1 MERTPVSFGPGVFLF
16 MEDTMDKVFK
26 THDELISLLISRGV
40 DISTPEHKS
49 FAKKALQH
57 KGYYN
62 LINGYSKLFILST
75 IPDDKYKPGTT
86 IEEICALYDF
96 DRALRS
102 IFLKNI
108 LSFETNIKSLIAY
121 YFPQKYGH
129 DNYMLY
135 NNFETTKKDAN
146 KNITSVIAEFQKQI
160 SSRAADPSIE
170 HYLKKYGYVPLW
182 VLNNILTLGQISKFY
197 SIMKQPD
204 RQQISKIFHI
214 TDNQLESILFYLSA
228 VRNFSAHGNR
238 LYCFRTK
245 RPLADFDAHSIM
257 QILKTDGKEYD
268 NGKRDLFAAMIALRY
283 VLSAADYKKMIKEIY
298 RQFSYFRARMNV
310 LREEDIL
317 HEMGFPIDWRDRLL
331 NLTSK
336 TNT

>member
-1 MERTPVSFGPGVFLF
+1 MA
-16 MEDTMDKVFK
+16 DKVFK
-26 THDELISLLISRGV
+26 THDELIALLISRGI

-75 IPDDKYKPGTT
+75 IPDDKYKSGTT
-86 IEEICALYDF
+86 VEEICALYDF
-96 DRALRS
+96 DKALRN
-102 IFLKNI
+102 IFFKYI
-108 LSFETNIKSLIAY
+108 LSFETNVKSLIAY

-135 NNFETTKKDAN
+135 NNFETNKRDAN
-146 KNITSVIAEFQKQI
+146 QNITAVIADFQKQI
-160 SSRAADPSIE
+160 SSRAADPSIA

-228 VRNFSAHGNR
+228 IRNFSAHGNR

-245 RPLADFDAHSIM
+245 RPLADFDAHASM
-257 QILKTDGKEYD
+257 QIAKTDGKEYD
-268 NGKRDLFAAMIALRY
+268 IGKRDLFAAMIALRF
-283 VLSAADYKKMIKEIY
+283 VLSAADYRKMIKEIY
-298 RQFSYFRARMNV
+298 RQFSYFRPRMNV

-317 HEMGFPIDWRDRLL
+317 REMGFPLDWREKLL
-331 NLTSK
+331 SLLDKSSS
-336 TNT
+336 